1 MKHNTTWC
9 QNKSLIQ
16 QLEETSAQHPTSQG
30 TAYAAYAA
38 AYAQVYA
45 GIGEVEFVFISNG

>member
-9 QNKSLIQ
+9 QNKSLVQ

-30 TAYAAYAA
+30 TAYAA